1 MLISDF
7 SDSFN
12 EFNNQFPSA
21 NYFEINELLEDS
33 IEALSQN
40 LYMPLFMLNMMIT
53 ILTLLKG
60 KEPKVIV

>member
-12 EFNNQFPSA
+12 DFNNKFPKA
-21 NYFEINELLEDS
+21 KYFEINALLEDS
-33 IEALSQN
+33 IEALSRN

-53 ILTLLKG
+53 IQTLLKG
-60 KEPKVIV
+60 KEPKIIV